1 MSAAEVHIA
10 EPQAPKRAAEAAAV
24 EAKRA
29 KQQIVAGN
37 VDLCKPEE
45 QFRNYKDSARHE
57 LVSNHYRNMR
67 TNQTLDFVKR
77 MHEKYSFETPR
88 AMMTIREAFTAL
100 ETYVDSSDP
109 DLGLPNLLH
118 MLQTAEGIRKAGH
131 PDWFQLVG
139 LLHDMGKIMFLWGTP
154 EDGQQ
159 GTADGPQWALGGD
172 TWVVGCRL
180 PDSMVFPEY
189 NTLNPD
195 MHDERL
201 NTEYGI
207 YEPHCG
213 LNNLFFAYGHDE
225 YMYQMLVGNNT
236 TIPEEGL
243 AMIRFHSAY
252 PLHRENEYK
261 HLLTESD
268 EELLHWV
275 REFNKFDL
283 YTKDEHNDL
292 DIEALWPYY
301 QSLIDKYLGPGK
313 LKW

>member
-1 MSAAEVHIA
+1 M
-10 EPQAPKRAAEAAAV
+10 P
-24 EAKRA
+24 
-29 KQQIVAGN
+29 
-37 VDLCKPEE
+37 
-45 QFRNYKDSARHE
+45 
-57 LVSNHYRNMR
+57 
-67 TNQTLDFVKR
+67 QTLDFVKR

-88 AMMTIREAFTAL
+88 AMMTIREAFAAL

-180 PDSMVFPEY
+180 PDTMVFPEY
-189 NTLNPD
+189 NALNPD
-195 MHDERL
+195 MHNEAT
-201 NTEYGI
+201 NTEYGV

-213 LNNLFFAYGHDE
+213 LTNLYFAYGHDE
-225 YMYQMLVGNNT
+225 YMYQMLVANNT
-236 TIPEEGL
+236 SIPEEGL

-252 PLHRENEYK
+252 PLHREGEYK
-261 HLLTESD
+261 HLMTERD
-268 EELLHWV
+268 EELLDWV
-275 REFNKFDL
+275 REFNQFDL
-283 YTKDEHNDL
+283 YTKDEHNEL
-292 DIEALWPYY
+292 DIEEVWPYY